1 MVLTISD
8 SGGNFD
14 DTATWVEG
22 VVPTDLDDVVATA
35 TSGQL
40 TVNVYSYCRTLD
52 FTNYASTLTV
62 NDTLEVGYLYEDPSF
77 AFFIIFV
84 SAMTITTSGGTP
96 VLKLNASILGGSSF
110 TITSNSKVW
119 PGALENSVYGG
130 LNLGYADNFTILGG
144 LTLNSSININYN
156 TLTIGGGFN
165 NSYNCIGTT
174 NLVMNGTGTWSGGG
188 VISNNLTINTAGTIT
203 ISGLV
208 GYVDGTLTYTA
219 GTILQISDPEIRFGL
234 VSEPGPT
241 LNIAGITW
249 QKLGIF
255 SSNTTLTINSYLT
268 AISFL
273 NYEFGT
279 TFTGA
284 FGCSF
289 SNLIITT
296 SADDNSMNFT
306 LEQGNTYTVTNS
318 FRLIHRFTTETEF
331 FGTIRS
337 SSLTLTTALNYTG
350 TDQYQTCVYFNAT
363 RINSSGGNNIKF
375 WRGTMTSTT
384 NWSDVSLGKGG
395 AFTFLN

>member
-22 VVPTDLDDVVATA
+22 VVPTDLDDVIATA
-35 TSGQL
+35 TSGNL

-52 FTNYASTLTV
+52 FTNYVSTLTV
-62 NDTLEVGYLYEDPSF
+62 NNTLEVGYFSEDPTF
-77 AFFIIFV
+77 TIFIIFV

-96 VLKLNASILGGSSF
+96 VLSLAHSFLGLYS
-110 TITSNSKVW
+110 ITSNSKVW
-119 PGALENSVYGG
+119 PYTINVPSSLDITLV
-130 LNLGYADNFTILGG
+130 DNFTILGG
-144 LTLNSSININYN
+144 LTLYNNVVINGF
-156 TLTIGGGFN
+156 TLTIGGGFFN
-165 NSYNCIGTT
+165 TNECAGTT

-188 VISNNLTINTAGTIT
+188 ITRNNLTINTAGTIT
-203 ISGLV
+203 ISGPV
-208 GYVDGTLTYTA
+208 GYIDGTLTYTA
-219 GTILQISDPEIRFGL
+219 GTILQISDPQIFFGT
-234 VSEPGPT
+234 ST
-241 LNIAGITW
+241 FNIAGITW
-249 QKLGIF
+249 QKLSVF
-255 SSNTTLTINSYLT
+255 DNNTTLTINSYLT

-273 NYEFGT
+273 NNQYINVT
-279 TFTGA
+279 LAGA

-296 SADDNSMNFT
+296 AADDNSATFT
-306 LEQGNTYTVTNS
+306 LQQGNTYTVTNS
-318 FRLIHRFTTETEF
+318 FRLIHGFNGITEF

-337 SSLTLTTALNYTG
+337 SSLTLTAALNYTG

-384 NWSDVSLGKGG
+384 NWSDISLGKGG

>member
-40 TVNVYSYCRTLD
+40 TVNVYSFCRTLD
-52 FTNYASTLTV
+52 FTNYVSTLTV

-77 AFFIIFV
+77 AFYIVFV

-96 VLKLNASILGGSSF
+96 VLRLNASILGGSNF

-119 PGALENSVYGG
+119 PGALENSPYGG
-130 LNLGYADNFTILGG
+130 VTNYFADNFTILGG
-144 LTLNSSININYN
+144 LTLNSTITINNN

-165 NSYNCIGTT
+165 NPAFTFGTT
-174 NLVMNGTGTWSGGG
+174 NLVMNGTGTWTGGG
-188 VISNNLTINTAGTIT
+188 ITANNLTINTAGTIT

-208 GYVDGTLTYTA
+208 GYADGTLTYTA
-219 GTILQISDPEIRFGL
+219 GTILQISDPQIRFG
-234 VSEPGPT
+234 VVNSGPT

-273 NYEFGT
+273 NYEYIT

-296 SADDNSMNFT
+296 AADDNSANFT

-318 FRLIHRFTTETEF
+318 FRLTHRFTTETEF
-331 FGTIRS
+331 FGTIS
-337 SSLTLTTALNYTG
+337 SSDATLTTNLNYTG
-350 TDQYQTCVYFNAT
+350 TDQYQTSVYFNAT

-384 NWSDVSLGKGG
+384 NWSDISLGKGG